1 MNHKPLD
8 ISQHSSAMNK
18 LVYLHSSTQT
28 KFPAISRI
36 AVALYDHDTDIV
48 KTFIYSGK
56 PSPLNHYQAK
66 LSDCYSLNQ
75 IAISGNA
82 RIEQDLRVFCDSKHQ
97 HAQLIYEAGYRSSYT
112 LPIIYSGELQGFIF
126 FNADTEEVFDQR
138 CIEYLDLIGNLIS
151 LILINE
157 LSDIKTLASTMQT
170 AIDVTH
176 FRDPETA
183 EHLARMSHYSRL
195 IILRVADEHQL
206 NDHFAE
212 HVFLFS
218 PLHDIGKITV
228 PDSILFKQGPLTTEE
243 RQEMQKHCQSGLE
256 LIDKLLNNYHLN
268 NLDHTQILRNIVMYH
283 HETLDG
289 QGYPNGLIGNDIPI
303 EARVV
308 AVADVF
314 DALTSVRPYKNAW
327 SNQEA
332 YTELERLA
340 GTKLDRNCVNALIN
354 AHDEV
359 MMIQATFS
367 QTQL

>member
-18 LVYLHSSTQT
+18 LAYLHLSTQT
-28 KFPAISRI
+28 KIPTISRI
-36 AVALYDHDTDIV
+36 AVALYDHYTDMI

-56 PSPLNHYQAK
+56 PSPLNHYEAK

-75 IAISGNA
+75 IAISGSA
-82 RIEQDLRVFCDSKHQ
+82 RIEQDLSVFCDSKHQ

-112 LPIIYSGELQGFIF
+112 LPIIYSGEILGFIF
-126 FNADTEEVFDQR
+126 FNADIEGVFDKR
-138 CIEYLDLIGNLIS
+138 CIEYLDLIGNLLA

-157 LSDIKTLASTMQT
+157 LSEIKTLASTMQT

-183 EHLARMSHYSRL
+183 EHLSRMSHYSRI
-195 IILRVADEHQL
+195 IILRIADKHQL

-212 HVFLFS
+212 HVFLFA

-228 PDSILFKQGPLTTEE
+228 PDSILFKSGPLTTEE
-243 RQEMQKHCQSGLE
+243 RQEMKIHCQSGLK
-256 LIDKLLNNYHLN
+256 LIDKLLKNYQLN
-268 NLDHTQILRNIVMYH
+268 NLDHTQILRNIVMHH

-289 QGYPNGLIGNDIPI
+289 KGYPSGLIGNNIPI

-308 AVADVF
+308 AVADIF
-314 DALTSVRPYKNAW
+314 DALTSARPYKKAW

-332 YTELERLA
+332 YAELERLA
-340 GTKLDRNCVNALIN
+340 GTKLDRDCVNALIN

-359 MMIQATFS
+359 MTIQNTFS

>member
-8 ISQHSSAMNK
+8 IGQHSSAMNK
-18 LVYLHSSTQT
+18 LVYLHLCTQE
-28 KFPAISRI
+28 KIPEISRI
-36 AVALYDHDTDIV
+36 AVALYDHDTDKV

-56 PSPLNHYQAK
+56 PSPLNHYEAK
-66 LSDCYSLNQ
+66 LCDCYSLNE
-75 IAISGNA
+75 IATSNNA
-82 RIEQDLRVFCDSKHQ
+82 RIEQDLRVFCNSKHR

-112 LPIIYSGELQGFIF
+112 IPVIYSGEMLGFIF
-126 FNADTEEVFDQR
+126 FNADIEDVFDQR
-138 CIEYLDLIGNLIS
+138 CIEYLDLIGNLLA

-157 LSDIKTLASTMQT
+157 LSEIKTLASTMQT

-183 EHLARMSHYSRL
+183 EHLSRMSHYSRL
-195 IILRVADEHQL
+195 IILKVADIHQL

-212 HVFLFS
+212 HVFLFA

-228 PDSILFKQGPLTTEE
+228 PDSILFKPGPLTTQE
-243 RQEMQKHCQSGLE
+243 RQEMQKHCQSGLD

-289 QGYPNGLIGNDIPI
+289 QGYPSGLMGNDIPI

-308 AVADVF
+308 AVADIF
-314 DALTSVRPYKNAW
+314 DALTSVRPYKKAW

-332 YTELERLA
+332 YAELEKLA
-340 GTKLDRNCVNALIN
+340 GTKLDRDCVNALIN

-359 MMIQATFS
+359 MTIQATFS